1 MTIFLRILLIIIFL
15 VLQTT
20 LLSPS
25 KLYGVRIDL
34 ILLLTIFFGLYRGG
48 AQGGL
53 TGFMGGILEDSV
65 SGSLMGTGTLSKTV
79 VGSLSG
85 FLGTKLYQKN
95 ILVQLVASFVLI
107 LIHEI
112 LYLSLIFFY
121 KMASPLLSAA
131 FKVTAI
137 NVLINTLLSPPF
149 FWGMKRI
156 FGRWQ
161 GSHQPSERGDRWLRR
176 GRRRT
181 SFHRHRK
188 HYFRNPF

>member
-1 MTIFLRILLIIIFL
+1 MTIFLRILLIIVFL
-15 VLQTT
+15 ILQTT

-25 KLYGVRIDL
+25 RLYGVRIDL
-34 ILLLTIFFGLYRGG
+34 ILLLTIFFGLYRGEI
-48 AQGGL
+48 QGGL

-79 VGSLSG
+79 VGSLSD

-137 NVLINTLLSPPF
+137 TVLINTLLSPPF
-149 FWGMKRI
+149 FWGMRRI

-161 GSHQPSERGDRWLRR
+161 GAQPSERGDRWLWK
-176 GRRRT
+176 RRRRRRI
-181 SFHRHRK
+181 SFHKRTKRIRK
-188 HYFRNPF
+188 V